1 MNRNTVRF
9 PRWIH
14 ALALGWCLSL
24 VATPCLYAQASCT
37 AYEREM
43 QVYFERYRPGDAIP
57 MARIEQAWERCS
69 APTETMQLIYYYF
82 KSVQA
87 LQSLP
92 TLGRTA
98 YLDAAHYYYDRCVPH
113 FSSLINPEPE
123 NAAFTDQ
130 FIDRAHMLEST
141 LRREERRLGINP
153 NQRYGYQP
161 TDPNR
166 QVNWLKDDLKPNYT
180 SGSILDRGQGRRV
193 ATELTFNKRV
203 RQGDTYEPQSSL
215 RTDPARVNTA
225 KGEAYGTVGSLS
237 ALDMMAY
244 LRWRNQYRPVGAPD
258 NSNFKNG
265 GTYTYSR
272 RISDD
277 YGGQAYASRGQA
289 YASPAQRQ
297 AVPRGN
303 QIQPRQSTTASAPAT
318 PAQIAPANQ
327 RVASGQTRGAAM
339 RAAAPNISTTPTNV
353 RLMVNILAPSPLRE
367 RPDGNATTIGIL
379 EFGEPLDILVDENA
393 VMANGVP
400 YVKARTADGQTGWV
414 ERLGLI
420 PDGRLAV
427 AIQRVVCYAA
437 PNGNQ
442 PVKTLAPG
450 DEVVLADLQNQWIKL
465 VTRNG
470 EHQAWAYGRGGFSI
484 DANDIAITDAYQEAR
499 MLASPQARNQKL
511 MGIRQM
517 PGYASS
523 PLRSVV
529 EAYIQQQ

>member
-14 ALALGWCLSL
+14 ALAFWLCLSPL
-24 VATPCLYAQASCT
+24 CSSLLYAQSSCT
-37 AYEREM
+37 VYEREM
-43 QVYFERYRPGDAIP
+43 QVSFERYRPGDAIP
-57 MARIEQAWERCS
+57 MARIEQAWERCT

-87 LQSLP
+87 LQSQP

-123 NAAFTDQ
+123 NAEFTDQ
-130 FIDRAHMLEST
+130 FIDRAHLLEST
-141 LRREERRLGINP
+141 LLREERRLGVNP
-153 NQRYGYQP
+153 NQRYAYQP
-161 TDPNR
+161 TDPNS
-166 QVNWLKDDLKPNYT
+166 QGNWLKDDLKPDYT

-193 ATELTFNKRV
+193 ATEPTFNKRV
-203 RQGDTYEPQSSL
+203 RQGDTYQPQSSL
-215 RTDPARVNTA
+215 TSNPAMVNTA
-225 KGEAYGTVGSLS
+225 KGESYGMVGSLNS
-237 ALDMMAY
+237 LDMMAY

-258 NSNFKNG
+258 NSNFKNN
-265 GTYTYSR
+265 GTYTDRSR

-277 YGGQAYASRGQA
+277 YGVQG

-303 QIQPRQSTTASAPAT
+303 QIQPSQLTTPPAPVAATQPTSA
-318 PAQIAPANQ
+318 N
-327 RVASGQTRGAAM
+327 RLVASGQTRGAAM
-339 RAAAPNISTTPTNV
+339 PSASPNPAPANSSTNV
-353 RLMVNILAPSPLRE
+353 RLMVNILAPSALRQ
-367 RPDGNATTIGIL
+367 RPDGNAQAVGIL
-379 EFGEPLDILVDENA
+379 EFGEPLDVLLNENT

-400 YVKARTADGQTGWV
+400 YVKARTPNGQVGWV

-427 AIQRVVCYAA
+427 ATQRVVCYAA

-442 PVKTLAPG
+442 PVKTLEPG
-450 DEVVLADLQNQWIKL
+450 EEVVLADLQNQWIKL

-470 EHQAWAYGRGGFSI
+470 EHQAWTYGRNGFSI
-484 DANDIAITDAYQEAR
+484 DASDIAIADAYQEAR

-511 MGIRQM
+511 MQIRQM

>member
-1 MNRNTVRF
+1 
-9 PRWIH
+9 
-14 ALALGWCLSL
+14 
-24 VATPCLYAQASCT
+24 
-37 AYEREM
+37 
-43 QVYFERYRPGDAIP
+43 
-57 MARIEQAWERCS
+57 MARIEQAWERCA

-87 LQSLP
+87 LQSQP

-130 FIDRAHMLEST
+130 FIDRAHVLEST
-141 LRREERRLGINP
+141 LLREERRLGINP
-153 NQRYGYQP
+153 NQRYANQP
-161 TDPNR
+161 TDPNS
-166 QVNWLKDDLKPNYT
+166 QGNWLKDDLKPDYT

-193 ATELTFNKRV
+193 ATEVPFNKRV
-203 RQGDTYEPQSSL
+203 RQGDTYQPQSSL
-215 RTDPARVNTA
+215 QQNAALVNTA
-225 KGEAYGTVGSLS
+225 KGESYGMVGSLNS
-237 ALDMMAY
+237 LDMMAY

-258 NSNFKNG
+258 NSNFKHSG
-265 GTYTYSR
+265 AYTYPYTDSR
-272 RISDD
+272 RMRDD
-277 YGGQAYASRGQA
+277 YGVEV

-303 QIQPRQSTTASAPAT
+303 QLQPRQSTTAPAPVASTQAT
-318 PAQIAPANQ
+318 PANQ
-327 RVASGQTRGAAM
+327 RVASGYTRGAAM
-339 RAAAPNISTTPTNV
+339 RSATPNPATSSANV
-353 RLMVNILAPSPLRE
+353 RLMVNVLAPSALRQS
-367 RPDGNATTIGIL
+367 PDGNAPAIGIL
-379 EFGEPLDILVDENA
+379 EFGEPLDVLMDENA

-400 YVKARTADGQTGWV
+400 YVKARTPEGQVGWV

-427 AIQRVVCYAA
+427 ATQRVVCYAA

-442 PVKTLAPG
+442 PVKTLEPG

-470 EHQAWAYGRGGFSI
+470 EHQAWAYGRNGFSI
-484 DANDIAITDAYQEAR
+484 DANDIAIADVYHEAR
-499 MLASPQARNQKL
+499 MLASPQARSQKL
-511 MGIRQM
+511 REIRQL

-529 EAYIQQQ
+529 EAYIQQE